1 MMPGLRGAITEDHL
15 SRLVAQTHQEVLARE
30 EATPLNQLLR
40 RACPSDRY
48 STALAQ
54 ERFHL
59 VGEIKNC
66 CPIEGAL
73 TDGVDTNKLLSVDI
87 APALAVHCS
96 EMYGGTPVAR
106 VCAL

>member
-1 MMPGLRGAITEDHL
+1 MMPDLRGAITEDHL

-40 RACPSDRY
+40 RMPERS
-48 STALAQ
+48 LLPQPAQ

-73 TDGVDTNKLLSVDI
+73 TDGVDTNKLPS
-87 APALAVHCS
+87 C
-96 EMYGGTPVAR
+96 
-106 VCAL
+106 